1 MQSRIA
7 PAIRPALTV
16 KVFNEF
22 GLGKVV
28 TVKVSNALSLSVW
41 LGDETSGK
49 QRYGD
54 RATEAA
60 HSTNANAVM
69 TASFHWWMGKGFILL
84 GHLVCN
90 GESQNSPNQD
100 LLLLRRCY
108 FATTWDGK
116 FLIGEAN
123 LTTGK
128 LLRGMPKVR
137 HLFGGG

>member
-28 TVKVSNALSLSVW
+28 TVKINNALRLSVW